1 MNKEAFPKEN
11 LIFRT
16 VVTFAAIVL
25 AAALRIVPHPWNL
38 APVGAMALF
47 SGAMVRDRRLTFV
60 FPLLALFAGDVF
72 IGFHKLMPVQFSP
85 QRPHR
90 PLVAKSPHADPRR
103 RRNPSWRHSV
113 FHRHKFWR
121 LGARELLSPN
131 LGWSRRL
138 LRGRDSL
145 LLEHSRRRRSLC
157 NPVVRR
163 LRPRRTIHS
172 CAACAQP
179 VRFYVVF

>member
-1 MNKEAFPKEN
+1 MNKEAFQKEN

-16 VVTFAAIVL
+16 AVIFAAIVL

-47 SGAMVRDRRLTFV
+47 SGAMVRDRRLAFM
-60 FPLLALFAGDVF
+60 FPLLALFAGDLF
-72 IGFHKLMPVQFSP
+72 IGFHKLMPVVYSSF
-85 QRPHR
+85 
-90 PLVAKSPHADPRR
+90 LL
-103 RRNPSWRHSV
+103 SV
-113 FHRHKFWR
+113 FIGRWLQNRRTPIH
-121 LGARELLSPN
+121 AREFLSPN

-157 NPVVRR
+157 NPVVWR
-163 LRPRRTIHS
+163 LRPRRTFHS

-179 VRFYVVF
+179 VRFCVVVGHRTAAPQ